1 MFLEQT
7 LKLWSSNRPWKQQ
20 LKTFRPRLKFTWPG
34 AARVQGC
41 ETKNHRDCCV
51 LHCHQKN
58 GTERR
63 GDKTNELTKSCGV
76 LHVVTCREPAGLDQT
91 PEAGSNTKAPAQH
104 YKMIWTHYFRRI
116 PKRFQGW
123 QVKGGSKLQPFETE
137 RARSDW
143 TPLPFSNDSYF
154 LVIDFVVGDPI

>member
-76 LHVVTCREPAGLDQT
+76 LHVVTCREPAGLDQS
-91 PEAGSNTKAPAQH
+91 PEAGSNTKGNITKPFGSTIFGG
-104 YKMIWTHYFRRI
+104 YPNSFKSNKF
-116 PKRFQGW
+116 KR
-123 QVKGGSKLQPFETE
+123 GSKRQLIETQ
-137 RARSDW
+137 RTRSH
-143 TPLPFSNDSYF
+143 
-154 LVIDFVVGDPI
+154 